1 MSLEEGSAE
10 CMVGG
15 CMCACVC
22 VFATV
27 PPPWES
33 CLAES
38 LWSVQTHTDV
48 ST

>member
-1 MSLEEGSAE
+1 MSLEKGSVE
-10 CMVGG
+10 SGG
-15 CMCACVC
+15 GQQCVC

-27 PPPWES
+27 LPPWES

-38 LWSVQTHTDV
+38 LRTVQTHTDV